1 MINAVE
7 GNGNQISKF
16 KNDNKKHNTFIL
28 LIIEKVGSRI
38 NKHIIRFSWYYYR
51 DWKRQRKIKWK
62 YTQTCKILFLIY
74 RGLRR

>member
-38 NKHIIRFSWYYYR
+38 NKHIIRFS
-51 DWKRQRKIKWK
+51 
-62 YTQTCKILFLIY
+62 
-74 RGLRR
+74 